1 MGFKIPNAPD
11 ASVIDQSEPDSGDF
25 KALGD
30 RKTGVISGCV
40 VSANT
45 VNDQNVLV
53 TDGEVVSNGVYRT
66 LTGSGGST
74 QLSLGLGTAGS
85 ARFDAV
91 VINSSGTLVARTGT
105 AGSNPTFP
113 TLSDGD
119 VFLAAVYRAS
129 GTTDVISATRIID
142 KSILTASNTAR
153 SGSGAPSGTLG
164 SVGDLYVNTA
174 VSSNNGQSQLYVKTT
189 SSSWENIAE
198 YYPLAT
204 ANTANTIVQR
214 GSSGEF
220 SAGAIT
226 ATSLVGPLTGNVTGA
241 VTGNAST
248 ATAFNS
254 GRAVTLTGDVAG
266 TATGVT
272 DGNYSLSTTI
282 GTAKIKTSM
291 IDYTSVA
298 QMWVST
304 LAPTTEGKNGD
315 IWIQV

>member
-1 MGFKIPNAPD
+1 MGFYIPNAPL
-11 ASVIDQSEPDSGDF
+11 ASVLDQSEPDSGDF

-53 TDGEVVSNGVYRT
+53 SDGEVVSNGAYYS

-91 VINSSGTLVARTGT
+91 VINSSGALVARTGT

-119 VFLAAVYRAS
+119 VFLAAVYRAA
-129 GTTDVISATRIID
+129 GTTDVISSTRIVD
-142 KSILTASNTAR
+142 KSVLTASNTAR
-153 SGSGAPSGTLG
+153 TGSGAPAGTLG

-174 VSSNNGQSQLYVKTT
+174 VSSSNGQSQLYVKTT

-204 ANTANTIVQR
+204 ANTGNTIVQR
-214 GSSGEF
+214 DSSGNF
-220 SAGAIT
+220 SAGTVT
-226 ATSLVGPLTGNVTGA
+226 ATSFSGPLTGNVTGA
-241 VTGNAST
+241 LTGNAST
-248 ATAFNS
+248 ATAFS
-254 GRAVTLTGDVAG
+254 DARTVALTGDITG
-266 TATGVT
+266 TSSNASGTH
-272 DGNYSLSTTI
+272 SIATTI
-282 GTAKIKTSM
+282 GTAKVKTSM

-304 LAPTTEGKNGD
+304 SAPTTEGKNGD

>member
-1 MGFKIPNAPD
+1 MGFTIPNAPD

-30 RKTGVISGCV
+30 RKTGVVSGCA

-45 VNDQNVLV
+45 VNDQNVVV
-53 TDGEVVSNGVYRT
+53 TDGEVISNGVFYT

-85 ARFDAV
+85 ARFDVV
-91 VINSSGTLVARTGT
+91 VINSSGALVARTGT

-113 TLSDGD
+113 MLSDGD

-129 GTTDVISATRIID
+129 GTTDVISNTRIID
-142 KSILTASNTAR
+142 KRVLTASSIVR

-164 SVGDLYVNTA
+164 AVGDVYVNTA
-174 VSSNNGQSQLYVKTT
+174 VSSSNGQSQFYVKTT
-189 SSSWENIAE
+189 SSSWENLAE

-214 GSSGEF
+214 DSSGNF
-220 SAGAIT
+220 SAGTVT
-226 ATSLVGPLTGNVTGA
+226 ASSFVGNVTGNVSGSA
-241 VTGNAST
+241 GTAGTAAAFTTGRSA
-248 ATAFNS
+248 
-254 GRAVTLTGDVAG
+254 TLTGDVSG
-266 TATGVT
+266 TVSGVT

-282 GTAKIKTSM
+282 GSAKVKSSM

-304 LAPTTEGKNGD
+304 SAPTTEGKNGD